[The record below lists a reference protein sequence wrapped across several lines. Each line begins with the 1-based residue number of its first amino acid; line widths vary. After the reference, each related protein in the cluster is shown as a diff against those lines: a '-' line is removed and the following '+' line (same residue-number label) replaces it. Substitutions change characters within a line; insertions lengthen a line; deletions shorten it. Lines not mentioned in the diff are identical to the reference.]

1 LRNEFQGSQKAISI
15 WLQNLW
21 REFENLTMKDSELV
35 KDFSSR
41 TTEIIN
47 QIKSCGDNV
56 LDKRIAEKI
65 FRSLQ
70 ENWL

>member
-1 LRNEFQGSQKAISI
+1 
-15 WLQNLW
+15 
-21 REFENLTMKDSELV
+21 MKDSELV

-47 QIKSCGDNV
+47 QIKSCGVNV